1 FGGNGYVDDG
11 VMGRLF
17 REAPVNSIWE
27 GSGKVMCL
35 DVMRAIGRDPA
46 AAMTLLEELAH
57 DGGDDARIRAEL
69 KGLQTMLA
77 EPPEHLEALG
87 RRFTERLVLVAQ
99 ACLLRRHAPTAV
111 ADAFVQTRLDP
122 DWGRVVGSIDIRNV
136 AVDALLE
143 RAYPA

>member
-1 FGGNGYVDDG
+1 
-11 VMGRLF
+11 
-17 REAPVNSIWE
+17 
-27 GSGKVMCL
+27 
-35 DVMRAIGRDPA
+35 
-46 AAMTLLEELAH
+46 
-57 DGGDDARIRAEL
+57 
-69 KGLQTMLA
+69 LQTMLA

-122 DWGRVVGSIDIRNV
+122 YWGRVVGSIDIRNV